1 MFLSCILDAAAF
13 HLLAVGTDNI
23 NFKLTRMKYRRSW
36 CSCIHAIAYT
46 PPPTHTQEINNSHA
60 FPCSFM
66 IAEKG

>member
-1 MFLSCILDAAAF
+1 MDIHGALAF
-13 HLLAVGTDNI
+13 TPSL
-23 NFKLTRMKYRRSW
+23 
-36 CSCIHAIAYT
+36 T